1 MFTAPLFRLNLDCCF
16 FRTFTD
22 SSILA
27 VSKPMRMKSTLL
39 VSAGILA
46 LSLFTGCI
54 PGGSAKEAP
63 AEKIVVGTVKGT
75 VYTNAYFG
83 MKVHSPEGWKIQDQA
98 PLKGINPF
106 QVDLFQA
113 FEYPL
118 DSGYIDNGNIYITA
132 ERRNHNP
139 MMDDG
144 GDYLQVLKEGL
155 EMLAVETD
163 RISEITP
170 TTVGGKDFYKLSTYG
185 IDRDNDVE
193 TVQEFYATPIKDYWL
208 MITLTYCD
216 EGQKEA
222 LKTTLEG
229 VQFK

>member
-1 MFTAPLFRLNLDCCF
+1 
-16 FRTFTD
+16 
-22 SSILA
+22 
-27 VSKPMRMKSTLL
+27 MKSTLL
-39 VSAGILA
+39 VSTGVLT

-63 AEKIVVGTVKGT
+63 AEKIVAGMVQGR
-75 VYTNAYFG
+75 VYSNSYFDI
-83 MKVHSPEGWKIQDQA
+83 KVHSPEGWEIQDQA
-98 PLKGINPF
+98 PVKGTNPF

-144 GDYLQVLKEGL
+144 GDYLLELKEGL
-155 EMLAVETD
+155 EMLALETD
-163 RISEITP
+163 EISEIT
-170 TTVGGKDFYKLSTYG
+170 TTTIDGKKFHRLSTYG
-185 IDRDNDVE
+185 IDSDNDVE

-216 EGQKEA
+216 KGQKA
-222 LKTTLEG
+222 SLKETLEG
-229 VQFK
+229 IEFK

>member
-1 MFTAPLFRLNLDCCF
+1 
-16 FRTFTD
+16 
-22 SSILA
+22 
-27 VSKPMRMKSTLL
+27 MKSTLL

-54 PGGSAKEAP
+54 PGGSSKEAP
-63 AEKIVVGTVKGT
+63 VEKIVAGRVQGT
-75 VYTNAYFG
+75 VYTNSYFDIT
-83 MKVHSPEGWKIQDQA
+83 VHSPEGWEIQDQT
-98 PLKGINPF
+98 PLKKVNPF

-118 DSGYIDNGNIYITA
+118 DSGYIDNGNIYIIA

-144 GDYLQVLKEGL
+144 GDYLQELKDGL

-163 RISEITP
+163 RFSAISK
-170 TTVGGKDFYKLSTYG
+170 TTVGGKEFYKLETYS
-185 IDRDNDVE
+185 IDVDNDVE
-193 TVQEFYATPIKDYWL
+193 TYQEFYATPIKDYWL
-208 MITLTYCD
+208 MIALTYCD

-229 VQFK
+229 IEFK

>member
-1 MFTAPLFRLNLDCCF
+1 
-16 FRTFTD
+16 
-22 SSILA
+22 
-27 VSKPMRMKSTLL
+27 MKTTLL
-39 VSAGILA
+39 FSAAILV
-46 LSLFTGCI
+46 LSFFAGCL
-54 PGGSAKEAP
+54 PGGSPREASK
-63 AEKIVVGTVKGT
+63 EKIVAGTVKGT
-75 VYTNAYFG
+75 VYNNAYFG
-83 MKVHSPEGWKIQDQA
+83 ITVPSPEGWFIQDQG
-98 PLKGINPF
+98 PLKGVNPF

-144 GDYLQVLKEGL
+144 GDYLLELKEGL

-163 RISEITP
+163 EISEITT
-170 TTVGGKDFYKLSTYG
+170 TTVGGKTFHRLSTYG
-185 IDRDNDVE
+185 IDSDNDVE

-216 EGQKEA
+216 NGQKEKLKAA
-222 LKTTLEG
+222 LDG
-229 VQFK
+229 IAFK